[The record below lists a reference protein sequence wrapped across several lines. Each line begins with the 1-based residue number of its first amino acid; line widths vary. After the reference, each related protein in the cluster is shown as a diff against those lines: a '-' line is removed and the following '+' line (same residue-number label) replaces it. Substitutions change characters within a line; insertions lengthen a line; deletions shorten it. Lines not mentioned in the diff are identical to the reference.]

1 MDEEN
6 IELEEEIIET
16 EEVPNYNKLRYILN
30 NEGYVFNTSFGGL
43 IVCELGECTEYT
55 GEIPDGY
62 ETLEQWHDTQIEKN
76 QLNAWKIIDNN
87 LVFDENKLKD
97 LQARWKVEEEDNTLA
112 THKYVRDKLK
122 VSSSVVT
129 DEIASGKQGTSLLVL
144 YDAGNYEI
152 PELKIE
158 SVAAQSVNVISSNK
172 NILGIDAL
180 SETINGL
187 EITINANGTIK
198 LNGTTTDNVEFD
210 LNGSST
216 NTEMKYLIKEN
227 MNYAMSGLTENV
239 SLSLYSYDGTDRTLV
254 YSGSNSIF
262 NLSNSNNIT
271 QTTLNIPSGITFEE
285 VIISPQIELDNATS
299 FIKHEETKAFAIL
312 DDNECSIDGLI
323 SYEDK
328 TIIMIDAE
336 VTSSIKYYRHQYLN
350 EKFAEIE
357 VNEKEVKSTVL
368 EMNET
373 LDQQNTKISQISQT
387 VNEIKSEISDIAD
400 ITISADGYGSVYLEK
415 INESEPMFIKI
426 YPTENEDIGYLYP
439 RNDLFP
445 SDTLV
450 LNSRTLRFESDEYIV
465 DYELPSDLLYYDEN
479 TYDEFILDY
488 DNQKCEVNKRVGFNE
503 DGTKYILDVPQTI
516 SYEYPSIPLI
526 KGDYNV
532 TMLNNENA
540 YMFIRMMCE
549 NIYTNQF
556 ATKVELNSA
565 IIQTKDSITSQVSKE
580 YATKNE
586 LVSTQSS
593 IKQTTDSI
601 NLEVSKKVDNKEYTS
616 ANILMKINNDTSSTV
631 IKADKVDIEGIATFT
646 NKKLATAGT
655 TTINGSNITTGTIS
669 ANRINGG
676 SITAS
681 TINLGSGKFKV
692 TTGGAL
698 TSTSGTIGGWTI
710 DGSSGIKSGS
720 SSLLSNGNLN
730 LFPSAGG
737 RYNINNG
744 VRLNATSGVCI
755 SSNGGVTSN
764 FPSSNLDIKACSGAS
779 AYIGCMGNA
788 DGTNEKSGV
797 SCTNGILKFSS
808 DGYCTYNGSTVFGS
822 SSRATKE
829 NIVDLKDEQKEEV
842 YELIKTIPTKQYDYK
857 KEYGK
862 PFNYGFI
869 IEDIEDTKLKDLLHI
884 SQAEN
889 NEDIKMYST
898 EDLARLELITIQ
910 MLMNKIEK
918 LEAKIESLERE
929 VDK

>member
-1 MDEEN
+1 MDEE
-6 IELEEEIIET
+6 IIIPEEET
-16 EEVPNYNKLRYILN
+16 FDYKKLRYILN
-30 NEGYVFNTSFGGL
+30 KDGYLCHCSIGGFIL
-43 IVCELGECTEYT
+43 CDLGECTEYN

-62 ETLEQWHDTQIEKN
+62 ETLEQWYDTQINEKK
-76 QLNAWKIIDNN
+76 LNAWKVVDGNFI
-87 LVFDENKLKD
+87 FDENKYKD
-97 LQARWKVEEEDNTLA
+97 LQAIWKIEEEENALA
-112 THKYVRDKLK
+112 THKYVKDKLK
-122 VSSSVVT
+122 VSSSVIT
-129 DEIASGKQGTSLLVL
+129 DEIASGKTGSSLLVL

-172 NILGIDAL
+172 NILGIDAI

-187 EITINANGTIK
+187 EITINKDGTIK
-198 LNGTTTDNVEFD
+198 LNGTSTDSIEFD
-210 LNGSST
+210 LNGSTT

-239 SLSLYSYDGTDRTLV
+239 SLSLYSFDGTDRALV
-254 YSGSNSIF
+254 YSDSNSIF

-271 QTTLNIPSGITFEE
+271 QTTLNIPSGITFED
-285 VIISPQIELDNATS
+285 VVISPQIELDNATS
-299 FIKHEETKAFAIL
+299 FIKHEETKSFAIL
-312 DDNECSIDGLI
+312 NDNECYIDGLM

-328 TIIMIDAE
+328 TIIMIDAD

-373 LDQQNTKISQISQT
+373 IDQQNTKISQISQT
-387 VNEIKSEISDIAD
+387 VSEIKSEISDIAD

-415 INESEPMFIKI
+415 INESEPIYIKI
-426 YPTENEDIGYLYP
+426 YPSENEDISFLYP
-439 RNDLFP
+439 RDNLYP
-445 SDTLV
+445 SDDLI
-450 LNSRTLRFESDEYIV
+450 LKGRTLRFENDEYIV
-465 DYELPSDLLYYDEN
+465 DYELPNDLLYYDEN
-479 TYDEFILDY
+479 IYDEFILDY
-488 DNQKCEVNKRVGFNE
+488 DNQKCEVNKRVGCNE
-503 DGTKYILDVPQTI
+503 DGSKYILDVPKTI
-516 SYEYPSIPLI
+516 SYEYPTIPLTT
-526 KGDYNV
+526 GDYTV
-532 TMLNNENA
+532 TMLNYDNA

-549 NIYTNQF
+549 NIYTTQF
-556 ATKVELNSA
+556 ATKVELNSS
-565 IIQTKDSITSQVSKE
+565 ISQTKDSITSQVSKE

-593 IKQTTDSI
+593 IKQTTNSI
-601 NLEVSKKVDNKEYTS
+601 NLEVSKKVNNTDYTS

-646 NKKLATAGT
+646 NNKLAKAGS
-655 TTINGSNITTGTIS
+655 TTINGSNITTGTLS

-692 TTGGAL
+692 TTAGAL

-720 SSLLSNGNLN
+720 SSLLANGNLN

-744 VRLNATSGVCI
+744 VRLNATSGVVI

-764 FPSSNLDIKACSGAS
+764 FPSANLDIKACSGAT
-779 AYIGCMGNA
+779 AYIGCMANA
-788 DGTNEKSGV
+788 DGTSEKSGV
-797 SCTNGILKFSS
+797 SCTNGILKFTS
-808 DGYCTYNGSTVFGS
+808 DGYCTYNGTTVFGS
-822 SSRATKE
+822 SSKATKE

-857 KEYGK
+857 KQYGK

-884 SQAEN
+884 TQAEN

-918 LEAKIESLERE
+918 LEARIESLERE